1 MSAQVYDVNEN
12 SIDQVNSMPPRR
24 RKAAPSK
31 DGVPSPGLRAML
43 MNGLSLA
50 PAGANVVMQ
59 LSRLPI
65 GHGVAESRV
74 ETGALT
80 KHPIKRTRTTLG
92 YILVALL
99 GNDEQRAS
107 VGREVN
113 RQHQQVHSLVDDAV
127 SYNAFHTD
135 LQLWVAACMYQGA
148 LDAVTFAYGPQTS
161 STLDEL
167 YLHCARFATTLQV
180 SPAQW
185 PESREAFEVYWRE
198 SLRLI
203 AMDDVTRTYLR
214 NLVSLT
220 FLPRVFRIGLGP
232 LYELIT
238 AGFLPEEF
246 RRELGLTWSDAR
258 QRRFNVLLRVA
269 SATHR
274 TLPRRA
280 REFPLNVVWWDTQR
294 RLRLNRPFV

>member
-1 MSAQVYDVNEN
+1 MSSGLRWDDD
-12 SIDQVNSMPPRR
+12 SIDRVNSMSPRGK
-24 RKAAPSK
+24 KATPREDGAPS
-31 DGVPSPGLRAML
+31 SELRAML

-59 LSRLPI
+59 LSRLPV
-65 GHGVAESRV
+65 GYGVAESRV
-74 ETGALT
+74 ESGALM

-99 GNDEQRAS
+99 GDDEQRAR

-113 RQHQQVHSLVDDAV
+113 RQHRQVHSLIDDAV
-127 SYNAFHTD
+127 SYNAFDTD
-135 LQLWVAACMYQGA
+135 LQLWVAACMYHGA
-148 LDAVTFAYGPQTS
+148 LDALTFANGPQTS

-167 YLHCARFATTLQV
+167 YGHCARFATTLQV

-198 SLRLI
+198 SLGLI

-214 NLVSLT
+214 NLISLA
-220 FLPRVFRIGLGP
+220 FLPRVLRIVLGP
-232 LYELIT
+232 LHELVT

-246 RRELGLTWSDAR
+246 RRELGLTWSDSR
-258 QRRFNVLLRVA
+258 QRRFKTLLRVA
-269 SATHR
+269 SVTHR